1 MKFWNSS
8 SKSCLCHSN
17 DSMIL
22 TKVPF
27 ISSVPCRFGICHTP
41 LEVTSSQLIA
51 SEVFPLFIV
60 KALLYPGALAKA
72 ICKLKTIQ
80 SYRNLLNLYQFNTRA
95 VSAASDLQ
103 RLEVKLGHS
112 SGFVLQVLAGSYLSV
127 GGAITGLIK
136 PGRMSL
142 FGILLLMWGLIRES
156 IMGKS
161 GFAHA
166 KGIHIYPAMYI
177 ALISAF
183 FSIRKDVRKII
194 RTFTRKHVVKAKR
207 YKSKVK

>member
-1 MKFWNSS
+1 MLLAFLFVLMN
-8 SKSCLCHSN
+8 CL
-17 DSMIL
+17 
-22 TKVPF
+22 K
-27 ISSVPCRFGICHTP
+27 
-41 LEVTSSQLIA
+41 
-51 SEVFPLFIV
+51 
-60 KALLYPGALAKA
+60 
-72 ICKLKTIQ
+72 
-80 SYRNLLNLYQFNTRA
+80 
-95 VSAASDLQ
+95 
-103 RLEVKLGHS
+103 VKLGHS

-194 RTFTRKHVVKAKR
+194 RTSLESTL
-207 YKSKVK
+207 